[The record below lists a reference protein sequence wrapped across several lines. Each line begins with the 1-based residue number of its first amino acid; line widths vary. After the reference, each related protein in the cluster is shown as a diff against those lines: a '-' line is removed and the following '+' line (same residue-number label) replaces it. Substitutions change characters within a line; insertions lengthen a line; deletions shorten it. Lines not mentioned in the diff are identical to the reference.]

1 LQVVDIVER
10 SAQSNGIDMVNHL
23 RNIDDAIVTTL
34 TAQRFVTQYRL
45 TQRAPCGCVIP
56 WFTMTM
62 GSVNCFVLNL
72 L

>member
-1 LQVVDIVER
+1 MER
-10 SAQSNGIDMVNHL
+10 TTQSNGFNMVNHL

-62 GSVNCFVLNL
+62 RRVNFFVLNL

>member
-1 LQVVDIVER
+1 MER
-10 SAQSNGIDMVNHL
+10 SAQSNGLNMVNHL
-23 RNIDDAIVTTL
+23 RNIDDTIVTTL
-34 TAQRFVTQYRL
+34 PAQRFVTQYRL

-62 GSVNCFVLNL
+62 SRVNFFVLNL

>member
-1 LQVVDIVER
+1 MVD
-10 SAQSNGIDMVNHL
+10 HL

-62 GSVNCFVLNL
+62 RRVNFFVLNL
-72 L
+72 F